1 MAEFKLGRIRFIWK
15 GDWIT
20 ATTYYKD
27 DIVRY
32 GGNTY
37 ICIKGHAAPADF
49 TTSQSTYWNKISD
62 GQDWKGN
69 WVASTVYKVNDVVA
83 YGGYLYIANTGHTA
97 AATNT
102 LGLEAN
108 QSDWDTFAEG
118 FNYSNDWAINYR
130 YKVNDLVKYGGTV
143 YICITGHT
151 SAATTADGL
160 EVDQVKWQIFSEG
173 FNWKSDWTTSFRY
186 RVNDIVKYG
195 GIVYVCVT
203 GHTSNASAASGL
215 EADQAKWQFS
225 NKGIEYTGDWATA
238 TRYKVNDIVKHGGAI
253 WICVTYHTSQTNLS
267 DDEAKWNQFVE
278 GLEFEDSWAGV
289 TRYQPGDFVT
299 YGGYSYVAK
308 TNNLGARP
316 TSSPNDWD
324 LFTAGFR
331 FIGDWGDDSS
341 NYEYFTGDVVRL
353 GGYTYLCI
361 TDSSGHRPPNATYW
375 QKLNSGIAW
384 KNAYANSTLY
394 DAGDSV
400 RQGTSSY
407 ICILAHTS
415 NTGVNDPANDSGGT
429 YWNQLAGGPETDVLT
444 TAGDLVYYSGSGPA
458 RLPIGNAGQVLTVN
472 ASGNAPEWSY
482 IGKIN
487 NIFYVD
493 VSTGQNLPASNY
505 GVTIARPWK
514 SVRYACEQILAGA
527 LRENAGYLLKR
538 NRNFIVEE
546 AVQYAVNKTAG
557 AAGIWSGFTFNGAA
571 QTSFRADMGKL
582 VDAIIHD
589 VTHAGNKATRDDVL
603 RYFTGSSLTTPVA
616 NTLGVAGVVDK
627 NNETINYMLSSV
639 IDRVLSNLAPAVNY
653 QTTNSF
659 SPAHSQV
666 IDATYAEED
675 DAQTTANTL
684 VGILTAALTAG
695 VTTNIPAEKVANN
708 SVFVKTGQFDEHLPI
723 IVPRETA
730 IIGDELRGTKIV
742 AASAVTGA
750 SDVPKSIA
758 AIQRLKA
765 IISDIVI
772 NSSVTKTSGNASSQ
786 VTSKV
791 AGSAGAGSAAN
802 GLFQQLEDYIDFRVN
817 GATGDSTTPIA
828 TGTNT
833 PTTDTG
839 YLFAQECIEANRTF
853 LKDEAVAYINATYPS
868 YTYSESACKRDV
880 DRYLDGVIYD
890 LKYTGNYKTIL
901 NARYYANSVSGSA
914 KEDMFY
920 MRNGTGLR
928 NCTISGLAGSLGSAN
943 AYGTKRPDAGAFVSL
958 DPGHGVSDVD
968 AHIVSKSP
976 YVQNVSTFGTACIGM
991 KVDGSLHDAGYDSIV
1006 ANDFTQ
1012 ILSDGIGAWITN
1024 LGRAELVSVFTYYN
1038 HVGYLAEN
1046 GGKIRA
1052 TNGNNSYGDFGSV
1065 AEGQDATETAITGVV
1080 DNKSTEA
1087 QVTNVLTDG
1096 NNILTLEYVNAGVGY
1111 TAGGTTITITGEG
1124 YGHAINSP
1132 VVATTGGVY
1141 EVRLIDP
1148 ASNLGG
1154 AGYVTAAGVAQ
1165 SGNTTQIVI
1174 SNTDTGINTTYVG
1187 MSIYITSGAGAGQY
1201 GYVNTYNSGSKTATI
1216 KKHSDGTDGWDHVTG
1231 VSPVAVLDDTSNYII
1246 EPRVTFSGGGVTAY
1260 ADIAKARVRVTDGK
1274 ISEVRIWD
1282 SGTGYSS
1289 APTFA
1294 LTDPNNTVDV
1304 PHAVRY
1310 GDGVLRQPTW
1320 TNRGTSFTTA
1330 EATITGD
1337 GHADRY
1343 QPGANIRVTGLASS
1357 PQPGANVAFA
1367 GIAGKWFK
1375 LVRVTNL
1382 TGSGPFDATFQ
1393 VSPDITV
1400 TEAPEHG
1407 EAVTVTIRYSQVR
1420 LTGHDYLDIGTG
1432 DFADTNYPGAPG
1444 VNPDQT
1450 KETNNFG
1457 GGRVFFTSTDQDGN
1471 FRVGDLFSIEQSTGI
1486 ATLNADAFNISGLNQ
1501 LELGAVELGG
1511 NGATITEFSTDGTFT
1526 ADSDNIVPTQKAIKT
1541 YITSQI
1547 GGGQGEL
1554 NVNSITAGVV
1564 QISGSTI
1571 TTTTN
1576 VAINTLQ
1583 KVNFTK
1589 GVDGHPLAMNYYL
1602 QQ

>member
-15 GDWIT
+15 GDWVT
-20 ATTYYKD
+20 STTYYKD

-37 ICIKGHAAPADF
+37 ICIKGHTAPADF
-49 TTSQSTYWNKISD
+49 TTSQGTYWNKISD
-62 GQDWKGN
+62 GQDWKGI
-69 WVASTVYKVNDVVA
+69 WVAGTVYKVNDVVA

-102 LGLEAN
+102 LGLEQD
-108 QSDWDTFAEG
+108 QSKWDTFAEG
-118 FNYSNDWAINYR
+118 FNYSNDWTINYR

-151 SAATTADGL
+151 SAATTTLGL
-160 EVDQVKWQIFSEG
+160 EADQAKWQIFSEG

-195 GIVYVCVT
+195 GIVYVCIE

-225 NKGIEYTGDWATA
+225 NKGIEYKGDWATA

-316 TSSPNDWD
+316 TSSPSDWD

-353 GGYTYLCI
+353 GGYTYLAI
-361 TDSSGHRPPNATYW
+361 ADSSGQRPPNATYW
-375 QKLNSGIAW
+375 QKLNSGVAW
-384 KNAYANSTLY
+384 KNAYADATLY

-400 RQGTSSY
+400 RQNTSSY
-407 ICILAHTS
+407 ICVLAHTS

-444 TAGDLVYYSGSGPA
+444 TQGDLVYYSGSGPA

-472 ASGNAPEWSY
+472 ASGNAPEWAY

-493 VSTGQNLPASNY
+493 TNTGQDLPASNY

-514 SVRYACEQILAGA
+514 TVRYACEQVNYGA

-538 NRNFIVEE
+538 NRNFIAEE
-546 AVQYAVNKTAG
+546 ALQWVRYNVANPT
-557 AAGIWSGFTFNGAA
+557 GIWVGYTCDDEGKCRRDIGYITDSIIWDLTHGGNKRSRDSTMTFFQANGNLLASISDEVA
-571 QTSFRADMGKL
+571 QT
-582 VDAIIHD
+582 
-589 VTHAGNKATRDDVL
+589 NATINFARDL
-603 RYFTGSSLTTPVA
+603 MINSILA
-616 NTLGVAGVVDK
+616 NT
-627 NNETINYMLSSV
+627 
-639 IDRVLSNLAPAVNY
+639 APATNY
-653 QTTNSF
+653 QSEMSF
-659 SPAHSQV
+659 TPAHSQV
-666 IDATYAEED
+666 IDTAYTAES
-675 DAQTTANTL
+675 DASTLITANIKIT
-684 VGILTAALTAG
+684 TDALTAG
-695 VTTNIPAEKVANN
+695 VNTNVPAERIANN
-708 SVFVKTGQFDEHLPI
+708 SIFVKTGQFNEHLPI

-730 IIGDELRGTKIV
+730 VIGDELRGTKIV

-765 IISDIVI
+765 IISDICT
-772 NSSVTKTSGNASSQ
+772 NGSVTKTAGNASSQ

-791 AGSAGAGSAAN
+791 AGSAGAGTAAN

-817 GATGDSTTPIA
+817 GASGDSTTP
-828 TGTNT
+828 TPEGTNT
-833 PTTDTG
+833 PTSDTG

-868 YTYSESACKRDV
+868 YTYSEAACKRDV

-890 LKYTGNYKTIL
+890 LKYTGNYRTIL
-901 NARYYANSVSGSA
+901 NGRYYANSVSGNA

-928 NCTISGLAGSLGSAN
+928 NCTISGLAGALGSAN

-958 DPGHGVSDVD
+958 DPGFGVSDTD

-991 KVDGSLHDAGYDSIV
+991 KVDGALHNAGYDSIV

-1065 AEGQDATETAITGVV
+1065 AEGQDATETAITGTV

-1087 QVTNVLTDG
+1087 EVTNVLTDG
-1096 NNILTLEYVNAGVGY
+1096 NNILTLEYVNAGTGY

-1124 YGHAINSP
+1124 YGHAINNP
-1132 VVATTGGVY
+1132 VVTATGGVM
-1141 EVRLIDP
+1141 EVRLTDP

-1174 SNTDTGINTTYVG
+1174 SNTDTGINTTYTG
-1187 MSIYITSGAGAGQY
+1187 MSIYLTAGAGAGQY
-1201 GYVNTYNSGSKTATI
+1201 GYIQSYNSGSKTATI
-1216 KKHSDGTDGWDHVTG
+1216 YKHSDGTAGWDHVTG
-1231 VSPVAVLDDTSNYII
+1231 VSPVAVLDDTTNYII

-1260 ADIAKARVRVTDGK
+1260 ADIAKGRVKVTDGK
-1274 ISEVRIWD
+1274 ISEVRLWD
-1282 SGTGYSS
+1282 PGTGYSGT
-1289 APTFA
+1289 PTFT

-1304 PHAVRY
+1304 PHAVRT

-1320 TNRGTSFTTA
+1320 TNRGTAFTTA
-1330 EATITGD
+1330 QASITGD

-1343 QPGANIRVTGLASS
+1343 QPGANIRISGLASA
-1357 PQPGANVAFA
+1357 PQAGANVAFS

-1375 LVRVTNL
+1375 LVKTTNL
-1382 TGSGPFDATFQ
+1382 IGSGPFDATFQ
-1393 VSPDITV
+1393 VSPDIT
-1400 TEAPEHG
+1400 TSEAPEHG
-1407 EAVTVTIRYSQVR
+1407 EATTVTIRYSQVR

-1432 DFADTNYPGAPG
+1432 DFADTNYPGSPG

-1486 ATLNADAFNISGLNQ
+1486 ASLNADAFNISGLNQ
-1501 LELGAVELGG
+1501 LQLGSVELGG
-1511 NGATITEFSTDGTFT
+1511 DGATITEFSTDGTFT

>member
-15 GDWIT
+15 GDWVT

-37 ICIKGHAAPADF
+37 ICIKGHTAPADF

-62 GQDWKGN
+62 GQDWKGV
-69 WVASTVYKVNDVVA
+69 WVAGTVYKVNDIVA

-102 LGLEAN
+102 LGLEQD
-108 QSDWDTFAEG
+108 QSKWDTFAEG
-118 FNYSNDWAINYR
+118 FNYSNDWTINYR
-130 YKVNDLVKYGGTV
+130 YKVNDLAKYGGTV

-151 SAATTADGL
+151 SAASTTLGL
-160 EVDQVKWQIFSEG
+160 EADQAKWQIFSEG

-195 GIVYVCVT
+195 GIVYVCIE

-215 EADQAKWQFS
+215 EADQSKWQFS
-225 NKGIEYTGDWATA
+225 NKGIEYKGNWATA

-316 TSSPNDWD
+316 TSSPSDWD

-361 TDSSGHRPPNATYW
+361 ADSSGHRPPNATYW
-375 QKLNSGIAW
+375 QKLNSGVAW
-384 KNAYANSTLY
+384 KNAYADATLY

-444 TAGDLVYYSGSGPA
+444 TQGDLVYYSGSGPA

-472 ASGNAPEWSY
+472 SSGNAPEWAY

-493 VSTGQNLPASNY
+493 GNTGQNLPASNY
-505 GVTIARPWK
+505 GVTLARPWK
-514 SVRYACEQILAGA
+514 SIKYACEQIEYGA
-527 LRENAGYLLKR
+527 LRENTGYLLKR
-538 NRNFIVEE
+538 NRNFIAEE
-546 AVQYAVNKTAG
+546 ALQWVRYNVANPT
-557 AAGIWSGFTFNGAA
+557 GIWVGYTCDDEGKCRRDIGYITDSIIWDLTHGGNKRSRDSTMTFFQANGNLLASISDEVA
-571 QTSFRADMGKL
+571 QT
-582 VDAIIHD
+582 
-589 VTHAGNKATRDDVL
+589 NATINFARDL
-603 RYFTGSSLTTPVA
+603 MINSILA
-616 NTLGVAGVVDK
+616 NT
-627 NNETINYMLSSV
+627 
-639 IDRVLSNLAPAVNY
+639 APATNY
-653 QTTNSF
+653 QSEMSF
-659 SPAHSQV
+659 TPAHSQV
-666 IDATYAEED
+666 IDTAYTAESD
-675 DAQTTANTL
+675 SSALITANIKIT
-684 VGILTAALTAG
+684 TDALTAG
-695 VTTNIPAEKVANN
+695 VNTNVPAERIANN

-765 IISDIVI
+765 IMSDIAT
-772 NSSVTKTSGNASSQ
+772 NGSVTKTAGNASSQ

-791 AGSAGAGSAAN
+791 AGSAAAGTAAS

-817 GATGDSTTPIA
+817 GATGDSTTPIP

-833 PTTDTG
+833 PTSDTG

-853 LKDEAVAYINATYPS
+853 LKDEVVAYINATYPS
-868 YTYSESACKRDV
+868 YTYSEAACKRDV

-890 LKYTGNYKTIL
+890 LKYTGNYRTIY
-901 NARYYANSVSGSA
+901 NGRYYANSVSGNA

-928 NCTISGLAGSLGSAN
+928 NCSVSGLAGALGSAN

-958 DPGHGVSDVD
+958 DPGHGPSDTNV
-968 AHIVSKSP
+968 HIVSKSP

-991 KVDGSLHDAGYDSIV
+991 KVDGALHDAGNDSIV

-1065 AEGQDATETAITGVV
+1065 AEGQDATETAITGTV

-1132 VVATTGGVY
+1132 VVTTTGGVY
-1141 EVRLIDP
+1141 EVRLTDP
-1148 ASNLGG
+1148 SSNLGG

-1165 SGNTTQIVI
+1165 SGTSTQIVI
-1174 SNTDTGINTTYVG
+1174 SNTDTGINTTYTG
-1187 MSIYITSGAGAGQY
+1187 MSVYITSGKGAGQY
-1201 GYVNTYNSGSKTATI
+1201 GYVNAYNSGTKTATI
-1216 KKHSDGTDGWDHVTG
+1216 KKHSDGSDGWDHVTD
-1231 VSPVAVLDDTSNYII
+1231 VAIESTLDDTTNYII
-1246 EPRVTFSGGGVTAY
+1246 EPRVTFSGGGVSAY
-1260 ADIAKARVRVTDGK
+1260 ADIAKGRVKVSDGK
-1274 ISEVRIWD
+1274 ISEIRIWD
-1282 SGTGYSS
+1282 PGTGYSGT
-1289 APTFA
+1289 PTFT
-1294 LTDPNNTVDV
+1294 LTDPNNTADV

-1320 TNRGTSFTTA
+1320 TNRGTAFTTA
-1330 EATITGD
+1330 QATIAGD

-1343 QPGANIRVTGLASS
+1343 QPGANIRISGLASS
-1357 PQPGANVAFA
+1357 PQSGANVAFA

-1393 VSPDITV
+1393 VSPDITT

-1432 DFADTNYPGAPG
+1432 DFSDTNYPGTPN

-1511 NGATITEFSTDGTFT
+1511 TGATITEFSTDGTFT

>member
-15 GDWIT
+15 GDWVT
-20 ATTYYKD
+20 STTYYKD

-37 ICIKGHAAPADF
+37 ICIKGHTAPADF

-62 GQDWKGN
+62 GQDWKGV
-69 WVASTVYKVNDVVA
+69 WVAGTVYKVNDVVA

-102 LGLEAN
+102 LGLEQD
-108 QSDWDTFAEG
+108 QSKWDTFAEG
-118 FNYSNDWAINYR
+118 FNYSNDWTINYR
-130 YKVNDLVKYGGTV
+130 YKVNDLAKYGGTV

-151 SAATTADGL
+151 SAASTSLGL
-160 EVDQVKWQIFSEG
+160 EADQAKWQIFSEG

-195 GIVYVCVT
+195 GIVYVCIE

-225 NKGIEYTGDWATA
+225 NKGIEYKGDWATA

-316 TSSPNDWD
+316 TSSPSDWD

-353 GGYTYLCI
+353 GGYTYLAI
-361 TDSSGHRPPNATYW
+361 ADSSGQRPPNATYW
-375 QKLNSGIAW
+375 QKLNSGVAW
-384 KNAYANSTLY
+384 KNAYADATLY

-400 RQGTSSY
+400 RQNTSSY
-407 ICILAHTS
+407 ICVLAHTS

-444 TAGDLVYYSGSGPA
+444 TQGDLVYYSGSGPA

-472 ASGNAPEWSY
+472 ASGNAPEWAY

-493 VSTGQNLPASNY
+493 TNTGQDLPASNY

-514 SVRYACEQILAGA
+514 TVRYACEQVNYGA

-538 NRNFIVEE
+538 NRNFIAEE
-546 AVQYAVNKTAG
+546 ALQWVRYNVANPT
-557 AAGIWSGFTFNGAA
+557 GIWVGYTCDDEGKCRRDIGYITDSIIWDLTHGGNKRSRDSTMTFFQANGNLLASISDEVA
-571 QTSFRADMGKL
+571 QT
-582 VDAIIHD
+582 
-589 VTHAGNKATRDDVL
+589 NATINFARDL
-603 RYFTGSSLTTPVA
+603 MINSILA
-616 NTLGVAGVVDK
+616 NT
-627 NNETINYMLSSV
+627 
-639 IDRVLSNLAPAVNY
+639 APATNY
-653 QTTNSF
+653 QSEMSF
-659 SPAHSQV
+659 TPAHSQV
-666 IDATYAEED
+666 IDTAYTAES
-675 DAQTTANTL
+675 DASTLITANIKIT
-684 VGILTAALTAG
+684 TDALTAG
-695 VTTNIPAEKVANN
+695 VNTNVPAERIANN
-708 SVFVKTGQFDEHLPI
+708 SIFVKTGQFNEHLPI

-730 IIGDELRGTKIV
+730 VIGDELRGTKIV

-765 IISDIVI
+765 IISDIAT
-772 NSSVTKTSGNASSQ
+772 NGSVTKTAGNASSQ

-791 AGSAGAGSAAN
+791 AGSAGAGTAAN

-817 GATGDSTTPIA
+817 GASGDSTTP
-828 TGTNT
+828 TPEGTNT
-833 PTTDTG
+833 PTSDTG

-868 YTYSESACKRDV
+868 YSYSEAACKRDV

-890 LKYTGNYKTIL
+890 LKYTGNYRTIL
-901 NARYYANSVSGSA
+901 NGRYYANSVSGNA

-928 NCTISGLAGSLGSAN
+928 NCTISGLAGALGSAN

-958 DPGHGVSDVD
+958 DPGFGVSDTD

-991 KVDGSLHDAGYDSIV
+991 KVDGALHNAGYDSIV

-1065 AEGQDATETAITGVV
+1065 AEGQDATETAITGTV

-1087 QVTNVLTDG
+1087 EVTNVLTDG
-1096 NNILTLEYVNAGVGY
+1096 NNILTLEYVNAGTGY

-1124 YGHAINSP
+1124 YGHAINNP
-1132 VVATTGGVY
+1132 VVTATGGVM
-1141 EVRLIDP
+1141 EVRLTDP

-1174 SNTDTGINTTYVG
+1174 SNTDTGINTTYTG
-1187 MSIYITSGAGAGQY
+1187 MSIYLTAGAGAGQY
-1201 GYVNTYNSGSKTATI
+1201 GYIQSYNSGSKTATI
-1216 KKHSDGTDGWDHVTG
+1216 YKHSDGTAGWDHVTG
-1231 VSPVAVLDDTSNYII
+1231 VSPVAVLDDTTNYII

-1260 ADIAKARVRVTDGK
+1260 ADIAKGRVKVTDGK
-1274 ISEVRIWD
+1274 ISEVRLWD
-1282 SGTGYSS
+1282 PGTGYSGT
-1289 APTFA
+1289 PTFT

-1304 PHAVRY
+1304 PHAVRT

-1320 TNRGTSFTTA
+1320 TNRGTAFTTA
-1330 EATITGD
+1330 QASITGD

-1343 QPGANIRVTGLASS
+1343 QPGANIRISGLASA
-1357 PQPGANVAFA
+1357 PQAGANVAFS

-1375 LVRVTNL
+1375 LVKTTNL
-1382 TGSGPFDATFQ
+1382 IGSGPFDATFQ
-1393 VSPDITV
+1393 VSPDIT
-1400 TEAPEHG
+1400 TSEAPEHG
-1407 EAVTVTIRYSQVR
+1407 EATTVTIRYSQVR

-1432 DFADTNYPGAPG
+1432 DFADTNYPGSPG

-1486 ATLNADAFNISGLNQ
+1486 ASLNADAFNISGLNQ
-1501 LELGAVELGG
+1501 LQLGSVELGG
-1511 NGATITEFSTDGTFT
+1511 DGATITEFSTDGTFT